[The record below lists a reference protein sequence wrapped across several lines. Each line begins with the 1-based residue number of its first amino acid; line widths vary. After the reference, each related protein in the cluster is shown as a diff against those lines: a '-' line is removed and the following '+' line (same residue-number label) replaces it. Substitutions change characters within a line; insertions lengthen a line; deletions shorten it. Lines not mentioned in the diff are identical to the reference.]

1 MRSCCVR
8 ALPVSIAES
17 VLNLRVVPAV
27 PWKIVCLQFSE
38 ASTHV
43 NFAPMRSAGGPPE
56 ISSASL
62 PETLSEWS
70 GESMRA
76 LADTRVSKNFF
87 ARYVMFCVVQNL
99 RFAMLGLSL
108 AGGGRESPCM

>member
-1 MRSCCVR
+1 
-8 ALPVSIAES
+8 
-17 VLNLRVVPAV
+17 
-27 PWKIVCLQFSE
+27 
-38 ASTHV
+38 
-43 NFAPMRSAGGPPE
+43 
-56 ISSASL
+56 
-62 PETLSEWS
+62 
-70 GESMRA
+70 MRA